1 MQIKILRIK
10 SYRSWAIA
18 DTASESAI
26 AQFCG
31 GELTA
36 VG

>member
-18 DTASESAI
+18 DTAWPGSPHMRQNQAARVS
-26 AQFCG
+26 C
-31 GELTA
+31 
-36 VG
+36 